1 MGEIEI
7 NVFKLYGNNNQ
18 RGRKIL
24 QLQKKIHIQKRKL
37 GMYRYV
43 TSNLK
48 KQKDMYL
55 DEIDSCRKEII
66 ELNDKIFKMQC
77 CENCIKT
84 KTATCDDSLRVRAKV
99 NRYCES
105 WECGV

>member
-1 MGEIEI
+1 MDEILMSEI
-7 NVFKLYGNNNQ
+7 VIKMFGNNNQ

-48 KQKDMYL
+48 KN
-55 DEIDSCRKEII
+55 RKI
-66 ELNDKIFKMQC
+66 
-77 CENCIKT
+77 CI
-84 KTATCDDSLRVRAKV
+84 
-99 NRYCES
+99 
-105 WECGV
+105 